1 MRNTLTIS
9 VAINPRTN
17 VSRLKVLGLP
27 FQAAYPMAA
36 AIVGVPTKT
45 VNKRNSSM
53 SRRTVCDPIC
63 ESAHKDTSESG
74 SQKRLSRSDWLL
86 WAGARDCKLSGRAGV
101 VNITVSS
108 PRKTRR
114 RAKSKGR
121 AKLRER
127 TRTTGLVLNRGK
139 TNSAPGKRPVGEWF
153 EKLVAL
159 QAQLRAPG
167 GCPWDRE
174 QTHESLRKYLVEETY
189 EVLDAM
195 EAGDAREFA
204 SELGDLLLQVVFHSV
219 LAEEAGRF
227 TIADVIESIHSKMVR
242 RHPHVFGDVK
252 AATSA
257 EVLKNWE
264 QLKAEER
271 AAEGKSARDK
281 EADGSILARV
291 SRSLPAAL
299 EAYELTRRAAKIGFD
314 WDNVEG
320 IFDKIEEEKR
330 EILSVMGATKNNGRG
345 RIEEEAGDLLFA
357 AVNVARFLDVNPEI
371 ALKKANR
378 KFKERIRWM
387 EGAARSEA
395 ERLADLPR
403 ARMEELWDESK
414 KALRSKRDL

>member
-1 MRNTLTIS
+1 MTLRATDVVTPGIGPGGTES
-9 VAINPRTN
+9 CGPGDT
-17 VSRLKVLGLP
+17 
-27 FQAAYPMAA
+27 AYWP
-36 AIVGVPTKT
+36 
-45 VNKRNSSM
+45 
-53 SRRTVCDPIC
+53 
-63 ESAHKDTSESG
+63 
-74 SQKRLSRSDWLL
+74 LDWLL
-86 WAGARDCKLSGRAGV
+86 WLSAWDCKLCGRVGAVSIAVSPNRKTRKKTKAKGGAKLRGRAGASGP
-101 VNITVSS
+101 I
-108 PRKTRR
+108 RKHG
-114 RAKSKGR
+114 AKGQANEK
-121 AKLRER
+121 E
-127 TRTTGLVLNRGK
+127 
-139 TNSAPGKRPVGEWF
+139 SAGEWF

-159 QAQLRAPG
+159 QTQLRAPV

-271 AAEGKSARDK
+271 AAEGKPAREK

-314 WDNVEG
+314 WENVEG
-320 IFDKIEEEKR
+320 IFDKIEEEKH
-330 EILSVMGATKNNGRG
+330 EILSAIREAKSNSGA

-371 ALKKANR
+371 ALKNANR
-378 KFKERIRWM
+378 KFKERISWM
-387 EGAARSEA
+387 EGAARSEGK
-395 ERLADLPR
+395 RLGDLPR
-403 ARMEELWDESK
+403 GRMEELWDESK
-414 KALRSKRDL
+414 KAPGSKRDLHGG

>member
-1 MRNTLTIS
+1 
-9 VAINPRTN
+9 
-17 VSRLKVLGLP
+17 VSP
-27 FQAAYPMAA
+27 
-36 AIVGVPTKT
+36 
-45 VNKRNSSM
+45 N
-53 SRRTVCDPIC
+53 
-63 ESAHKDTSESG
+63 
-74 SQKRLSRSDWLL
+74 
-86 WAGARDCKLSGRAGV
+86 
-101 VNITVSS
+101 
-108 PRKTRR
+108 RKTRAEAKRKR
-114 RAKSKGR
+114 RTKSRRRTGASGR
-121 AKLRER
+121 VRNGGRIVGTRGRE
-127 TRTTGLVLNRGK
+127 
-139 TNSAPGKRPVGEWF
+139 SAGEWF
-153 EKLVAL
+153 EKLVEL

-227 TIADVIESIHSKMVR
+227 TVADVIESIHSKMVR
-242 RHPHVFGDVK
+242 RHPHVFGNVK

-271 AAEGKSARDK
+271 AKEGKPGRGRD
-281 EADGSILARV
+281 ESILAGV

-330 EILSVMGATKNNGRG
+330 EILSAIGARKNNSRA

-371 ALKKANR
+371 ALRGANR
-378 KFKERIRWM
+378 KFKERISWM
-387 EGAARSEA
+387 EGAARNEGK
-395 ERLADLPR
+395 RLADLPR
-403 ARMEELWDESK
+403 ARMEELWEESK
-414 KALRSKRDL
+414 KAPGSKRDLQVD

>member
-1 MRNTLTIS
+1 MSPHR
-9 VAINPRTN
+9 
-17 VSRLKVLGLP
+17 K
-27 FQAAYPMAA
+27 
-36 AIVGVPTKT
+36 
-45 VNKRNSSM
+45 
-53 SRRTVCDPIC
+53 SRR
-63 ESAHKDTSESG
+63 
-74 SQKRLSRSDWLL
+74 
-86 WAGARDCKLSGRAGV
+86 
-101 VNITVSS
+101 
-108 PRKTRR
+108 
-114 RAKSKGR
+114 KSKGKDQARLRGPADASGRVARGGRVIR
-121 AKLRER
+121 AGRRE
-127 TRTTGLVLNRGK
+127 
-139 TNSAPGKRPVGEWF
+139 SAGEWF

-174 QTHESLRKYLVEETY
+174 QTHESLRRYLVEETY

-195 EAGDAREFA
+195 EVGDAREFA

-271 AAEGKSARDK
+271 AAEGKSAREK
-281 EADGSILARV
+281 DGSILAGV

-314 WDNVEG
+314 WDTVDG

-330 EILSVMGATKNNGRG
+330 EILSAIRARKTNGRA

-378 KFKERIRWM
+378 KFKDRISWM
-387 EGAARSEA
+387 EGAARSEGR
-395 ERLADLPR
+395 RLADLPR
-403 ARMEELWDESK
+403 GRMEELWDESK
-414 KALRSKRDL
+414 KALRR

>member
-1 MRNTLTIS
+1 
-9 VAINPRTN
+9 V
-17 VSRLKVLGLP
+17 LK
-27 FQAAYPMAA
+27 
-36 AIVGVPTKT
+36 
-45 VNKRNSSM
+45 
-53 SRRTVCDPIC
+53 
-63 ESAHKDTSESG
+63 
-74 SQKRLSRSDWLL
+74 
-86 WAGARDCKLSGRAGV
+86 
-101 VNITVSS
+101 
-108 PRKTRR
+108 
-114 RAKSKGR
+114 
-121 AKLRER
+121 
-127 TRTTGLVLNRGK
+127 RGK
-139 TNSAPGKRPVGEWF
+139 TNGAPGKRAAGEWF

-159 QAQLRAPG
+159 QTQLRAPG

-264 QLKAEER
+264 RLKAEER
-271 AAEGKSARDK
+271 AAEGKPAREK
-281 EADGSILARV
+281 DGSILAGV
-291 SRSLPAAL
+291 SRSLPAAF

-314 WDNVEG
+314 WDDVEG

-330 EILSVMGATKNNGRG
+330 EILSVIGATKNNGRG

-378 KFKERIRWM
+378 KFKERIIWM
-387 EGAARSEA
+387 EEAARSEA
-395 ERLADLPR
+395 KRLADLPR
-403 ARMEELWDESK
+403 ARMEELWDGSK
-414 KALRSKRDL
+414 KALLSKRDLRGG